1 MSLIFAKGFLLLNL
15 HANKT
20 KESTKNPL
28 GSQDSWQITNSVL
41 NTGKS
46 SIPPLFNDPEV
57 FSYAS
62 DKSKLIAKNFSKN
75 SNLDDSD
82 IFLPVFPST
91 TNLKLYNI
99 SKTPKIIKKSH
110 NKPWFIN
117 GIWSSLYSSGAPKEL
132 WAGTFIHISWTIQYV
147 SERVLF
153 SDCSKVSALVRVVK
167 NVGERYTVKNYHP
180 VSLLSLVRKVF

>member
-1 MSLIFAKGFLLLNL
+1 MALKTLGKLLAVFLIQGNLLYL
-15 HANKT
+15 
-20 KESTKNPL
+20 
-28 GSQDSWQITNSVL
+28 
-41 NTGKS
+41 
-46 SIPPLFNDPEV
+46 LFNDPEV

-110 NKPWFIN
+110 NKP
-117 GIWSSLYSSGAPKEL
+117 
-132 WAGTFIHISWTIQYV
+132 
-147 SERVLF
+147 
-153 SDCSKVSALVRVVK
+153 
-167 NVGERYTVKNYHP
+167 
-180 VSLLSLVRKVF
+180 

>member
-1 MSLIFAKGFLLLNL
+1 MLIKQ
-15 HANKT
+15 K
-20 KESTKNPL
+20 SPL
-28 GSQDSWQITNSVL
+28 ASQDSWQIANSVL
-41 NTGKS
+41 NIGKS
-46 SIPPLFNDPEV
+46 SIPPLFNNPEV

-82 IFLPVFPST
+82 IFLPVFPSR
-91 TNLKLYNI
+91 TNLKLHNI
-99 SKTPKIIKKSH
+99 YITPKIIKKSH
-110 NKPWFIN
+110 NESWFIN

-153 SDCSKVSALVRVVK
+153 SDYSKVSSLAHVVK
-167 NVGERYTVKNYHP
+167 NVGERYTAKNYDP
-180 VSLLSLVRKVF
+180 VRLFFG